1 MKFDSMNDYEL
12 ISYINEHNEEANNIL
27 IEKYEPLIKKI
38 ALKMINYCSG
48 SGLDVNDLIQE
59 GRIGLNHAVSYFNDQ
74 KNITFYTYAK
84 TCIERKIISAVI
96 ATKRQKNK
104 ILNES
109 VSYDIDDED
118 KNFERVL
125 KDETSN
131 PEKIIMDLVVREKLI
146 ERIKLC
152 LTEFEEKVFD
162 LLLSGFTYRE
172 IAGILDKEDKQIDN
186 AIQRIKNK
194 VKDLN
199 VEVGK

>member
-1 MKFDSMNDYEL
+1 MKYDQMNDYEL

-38 ALKMINYCSG
+38 ASKMINYCSG
-48 SGLDVNDLIQE
+48 SGLDVSDLVQE
-59 GRIGLNHAVSYFNDQ
+59 GRIGLNHAVSYFNEQ

-96 ATKRQKNK
+96 ATKRQKNRV
-104 ILNES
+104 LNES
-109 VSYDIDDED
+109 VSYDIDDDD

-125 KDETSN
+125 KDETFN
-131 PEKIIMDLVVREKLI
+131 PEKIIMDLVVRERLI
-146 ERIKLC
+146 ERIKMC
-152 LTEFEEKVFD
+152 LTDFEEKVFD
-162 LLLSGFTYRE
+162 LLISGFTYRE

-186 AIQRIKNK
+186 AIQRIKTK

-199 VEVGK
+199 TEVIK

>member
-48 SGLDVNDLIQE
+48 SGLDVNDLVQE
-59 GRIGLNHAVSYFNDQ
+59 GRIGLNHAVSYYNDQ

>member
-48 SGLDVNDLIQE
+48 SGLDVNDLVQE
-59 GRIGLNHAVSYFNDQ
+59 GRIGLNHAVSYYNDQ

-104 ILNES
+104 VLNES
-109 VSYDIDDED
+109 ISYDIDDED

>member
-48 SGLDVNDLIQE
+48 SGLDVNDLVQE
-59 GRIGLNHAVSYFNDQ
+59 GRIGLNHAVSYYNDQ

-96 ATKRQKNK
+96 ANKRQKNK

>member
-48 SGLDVNDLIQE
+48 SGLDVNDLVQE
-59 GRIGLNHAVSYFNDQ
+59 GRIGLNHAVSYYNDQ

-104 ILNES
+104 VLNES
-109 VSYDIDDED
+109 ISYDIDDED

-131 PEKIIMDLVVREKLI
+131 PEKIIMDLVIREKLI

>member
-1 MKFDSMNDYEL
+1 
-12 ISYINEHNEEANNIL
+12 
-27 IEKYEPLIKKI
+27 
-38 ALKMINYCSG
+38 MINYCSG
-48 SGLDVNDLIQE
+48 SGLDVNDLVQE
-59 GRIGLNHAVSYFNDQ
+59 GRIGLNHAVSYYNDQ

-152 LTEFEEKVFD
+152 LTEFEEKQFD